1 MKKILALALALVM
14 VCGILTAC
22 GGSDS
27 TSSDAGAGTSS
38 GAGTSTSSGSS
49 SGSTA
54 APADAAAYQ
63 PPKNVTLIVPYAAG
77 GAMDLGARLVSK
89 HASKYTDTNL
99 VVNNIAGASGTVGPA
114 EMLKYAADG
123 TYMCAMNPSPTYVP
137 TKDKPLTYDYMTD
150 FDRVAIIM
158 QDQRTIAVPKDNGK
172 YTTIEEFIDYAK
184 AHPGEVTIGCSGSA
198 NDAYLTPYV
207 LNQKAGIE
215 LTIVSYDG
223 AADAKSDMLGGH
235 IDALSVSYSEVLPM
249 LQQDQVI
256 VLATAGTE
264 PFEGLPGVPT
274 LTEKGYDVVFSTNR
288 GYTMK
293 AGTDPAAIQYWS
305 DIMGKICADEEFLA
319 EAADMG
325 FPIKFLDHNEY
336 DALAEQLMNSYKEIF
351 DEIYG

>member
-1 MKKILALALALVM
+1 MKKAIALALSLIMTLGLA
-14 VCGILTAC
+14 AC
-22 GGSDS
+22 ASSTNSAS
-27 TSSDAGAGTSS
+27 TSAQQ
-38 GAGTSTSSGSS
+38 SSGS
-49 SGSTA
+49 
-54 APADAAAYQ
+54 AAAQSSSSTTSTTKYQ
-63 PPKNVTLIVPYAAG
+63 PPKTVTLIVPYAAG
-77 GAMDLGARLVSK
+77 GAMDLGARLVAK

-99 VVNNIAGASGTVGPA
+99 VITNIAGASGTVGPA
-114 EMLKYAADG
+114 EMLKYPADG

-150 FDRVAIIM
+150 FARVAIIM

-172 YTTIEEFIDYAK
+172 YETIEEFIDYVK
-184 AHPGEVTIGCSGSA
+184 QHPGEVTIGCSGTA
-198 NDAYLTPYV
+198 NDAYLTPYM
-207 LNQKAGIE
+207 LNKEAGIE
-215 LTIVSYDG
+215 LTIVAYDG

-249 LQQDQVI
+249 LENDQAI

-274 LTEKGYDVVFSTNR
+274 LTEKGYNVVFSTNR

-305 DIMGKICADEEFLA
+305 DIMGKLCQDEEFLA
-319 EAADMG
+319 EASDMG

-336 DALAEQLMNSYKEIF
+336 DALAEQLMTSYQEIF
-351 DEIYG
+351 AELYG